1 MNNQLVGIV
10 LKVSNPQNLAL
21 WYKDVLGMSIKQVG
35 ENWICEYEKFSQSAK
50 VKLVKGSGSLF
61 HGYLT
66 VKIKP

>member
-35 ENWICEYEKFSQSAK
+35 SNWICEYEKFNQTAK
-50 VKLVKGSGSLF
+50 VKLVKGSGSPF
-61 HGYLT
+61 QGYWT
-66 VKIKP
+66 VKIK